1 MRIDLHQ
8 TGSVGVGGH
17 HLQLIKFWRSSA
29 RRNGVCIG
37 GKFWL
42 CLATAIADSVHLWV
56 DCGGRAVFVSEHFF
70 ITIVVVIAKVKVI
83 VTLHRKLQG
92 HFTQCCETKLHI
104 SSLVKG
110 LESRMML
117 VCF

>member
-1 MRIDLHQ
+1 M
-8 TGSVGVGGH
+8 
-17 HLQLIKFWRSSA
+17 
-29 RRNGVCIG
+29 
-37 GKFWL
+37 
-42 CLATAIADSVHLWV
+42 
-56 DCGGRAVFVSEHFF
+56 FVSEHFF

-110 LESRMML
+110 PE
-117 VCF
+117 